1 LNLITV
7 CAEGGDFKGAAAAAS
22 ETAKLFP
29 SSADAFVARGAAE
42 ALLGQLGLAYD
53 DFSRGEELNPSRADI
68 RFFVALM
75 NYKMGKFPDAVH
87 ILNAAIKG
95 GLEDSDLHY
104 LLAECLLK
112 TGNGDMDAAIKE
124 LNRAVTLNAESI
136 SARTLRGK
144 LLLDTGHVGQAVSD
158 LEFAITHEPES
169 RSAAYNLAR
178 AYRALGREADAKVLF
193 QKIRDQ
199 PASTLSEAGDRRL
212 NGALSEKSP
221 GQQ

>member
-1 LNLITV
+1 
-7 CAEGGDFKGAAAAAS
+7 
-22 ETAKLFP
+22 
-29 SSADAFVARGAAE
+29 
-42 ALLGQLGLAYD
+42 
-53 DFSRGEELNPSRADI
+53 
-68 RFFVALM
+68 M

-112 TGNGDMDAAIKE
+112 TGNGDMYAAIKE

-212 NGALSEKSP
+212 NGALSEKSA